1 MINKLNYSFH
11 TDEYGPFISV
21 NLPYITS
28 IEYWTSK
35 DPYLLNSEL
44 NQFDL
49 NSISEVVKEIEE
61 VKIKEK
67 ESTHFWFEL
76 TFIWVY
82 QKWKSYYWKKN
93 IDSEV
98 TISYGHDNEYTFT
111 WLKIEDI
118 LKMMTDYRDYVDAW
132 EKETGLVKK

>member
-11 TDEYGPFISV
+11 IDEYGPFISV

-49 NSISEVVKEIEE
+49 NSISEVVKEIKE

-82 QKWKSYYWKKN
+82 QKWKSYYWKK
-93 IDSEV
+93 I
-98 TISYGHDNEYTFT
+98 
-111 WLKIEDI
+111 
-118 LKMMTDYRDYVDAW
+118 
-132 EKETGLVKK
+132 